1 MSVATQFA
9 KKGDITEGV
18 VTDVDT
24 SFANLDD
31 KREVNLSQISISRA
45 LRESNRF
52 QESAEKAFFL
62 PT

>member
-31 KREVNLSQISISRA
+31 KREVKYKIKSAFLVHYECRIVSKNLLKRHFCA
-45 LRESNRF
+45 
-52 QESAEKAFFL
+52 
-62 PT
+62 T